1 MVTVDGFAM
10 AMLWNRGGPDVPL
23 RLRFGSMILHGGSPG
38 SLKLSYFVGLRAL
51 WREFLGV

>member
-10 AMLWNRGGPDVPL
+10 VMLWNRGGPDVPL